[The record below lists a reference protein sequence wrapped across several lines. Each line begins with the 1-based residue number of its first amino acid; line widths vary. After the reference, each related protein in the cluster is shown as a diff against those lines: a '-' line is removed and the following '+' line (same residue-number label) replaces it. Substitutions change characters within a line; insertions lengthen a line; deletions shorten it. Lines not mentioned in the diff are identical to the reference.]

1 MTKRISN
8 KLTNKEAED
17 KAYKTLH
24 SKKHTVQL
32 DMSTYTAT
40 NDLVRVYCNGCNL
53 DKMVRFN
60 NICVRGC
67 KCRCVKVDKPKP
79 IKQQKEPKSLM
90 SRWIEGD
97 YNNRIAATCPNLIP
111 IPQSYSN
118 VSDPM
123 RMYCTQCECIID
135 KRVSDAV
142 KGYNCVNCYGVGFN
156 KDIGGVLYVLKV
168 MDSTGNVLAYKLGI
182 TNKTAL
188 ERCEAINK
196 NTIFNCEVIYSYSA
210 IGSRVQAIESLLKKT
225 IECKYLPKS
234 LMNDGSTET
243 FSPVYVMDVIKLL
256 FTYCV

>member
-32 DMSTYTAT
+32 DMSTYTAY
-40 NDLVRVYCNGCNL
+40 NDVVRVYCTGCNL

-67 KCRCVKVDKPKP
+67 RCECIKVEKPKP
-79 IKQQKEPKSLM
+79 IKKKKEPKSSI
-90 SRWIEGD
+90 SRWLDND
-97 YNNRIAATCPNLIP
+97 YNNRIINACTNLIS
-111 IPQSYSN
+111 IPQTFI
-118 VSDPM
+118 DKDTPM
-123 RMYCTQCECIID
+123 RMYCTQCECIIN

-156 KDIGGVLYVLKV
+156 KDIDGVLYVLKV
-168 MDSTGNVLAYKLGI
+168 MDCTGNVLAYKLGI

-196 NTIFNCEVIYSYSA
+196 STELNCEVIYSYAA

-225 IECKYLPKS
+225 IKCKYLPKS
-234 LMNDGSTET
+234 LMGDGSTET

-256 FTYCV
+256 FTHCV